1 MIKQKINVKS
11 TPANETKQEPKQLIK
26 KQKSTQQ
33 KKEEKND
40 NDSSDISSYD
50 ENENYENMTN
60 DEISQKGKEKFFKTE
75 LMEKIIKYIKID
87 DSIREK
93 QKEVKDQM
101 KSLKSQKEEMEKY
114 IISYL
119 ETINEE
125 YVKIGESAKL
135 TKTVLQTKG
144 AIKQDNIKVSIFDQL
159 KKQNMG
165 DDKINELLN
174 NIVDNIEKN
183 RPIKTKTYIKR
194 TKAKEKKD
202 VNKSLRNIATL
213 NKKGGK
219 QNKITSDDEDDDL
232 PKYNSNN

>member
-1 MIKQKINVKS
+1 MKQKINVKS
-11 TPANETKQEPKQLIK
+11 TAVKEKVNEIKNQKTKQQN
-26 KQKSTQQ
+26 
-33 KKEEKND
+33 KKEEV
-40 NDSSDISSYD
+40 DSSDISSYD

-87 DSIREK
+87 DSIKDK
-93 QKEVKDQM
+93 QKEVRDQM
-101 KSLKSQKEEMEKY
+101 KVLKTQKEEMEKY

-135 TKTVLQTKG
+135 TRTVSQTKG

-159 KKQNMG
+159 KKENMV
-165 DDKINELLN
+165 DDKINELLE

-183 RPIKTKTYIKR
+183 RPVKTKTYIKR

-202 VNKSLRNIATL
+202 VNKSIRDIATS
-213 NKKGGK
+213 NKKGAK
-219 QNKITSDDEDDDL
+219 QQVNNSDEEDDDI
-232 PKYNSNN
+232 PKYSSNN

>member
-1 MIKQKINVKS
+1 MKQKINVKS
-11 TPANETKQEPKQLIK
+11 TAVKEQVKEKVNEIKNQKTKQQN
-26 KQKSTQQ
+26 
-33 KKEEKND
+33 KKEEV
-40 NDSSDISSYD
+40 DSSDISSYD

-87 DSIREK
+87 DSIKDK
-93 QKEVKDQM
+93 QKEVRDQM
-101 KSLKSQKEEMEKY
+101 KVLKTQKEEMEKY

-135 TKTVLQTKG
+135 TRTVSQTKG

-159 KKQNMG
+159 KKENMV
-165 DDKINELLN
+165 DDKINELLE

-183 RPIKTKTYIKR
+183 RPVKTKTYIKR

-202 VNKSLRNIATL
+202 VNKSIRDIATS
-213 NKKGGK
+213 NKKGAK
-219 QNKITSDDEDDDL
+219 QHVNNSDEEDDDI
-232 PKYNSNN
+232 PKYSSNN

>member
-1 MIKQKINVKS
+1 MMKQKINVKS
-11 TPANETKQEPKQLIK
+11 TAVKEQVKEKVNEIKNQKTKQQN
-26 KQKSTQQ
+26 
-33 KKEEKND
+33 KKEEV
-40 NDSSDISSYD
+40 DSSDISSYD

-87 DSIREK
+87 DSIKDK
-93 QKEVKDQM
+93 QKEVRDQM
-101 KSLKSQKEEMEKY
+101 KVLKTQKEEMEKY

-135 TKTVLQTKG
+135 TRTVSQTKG

-159 KKQNMG
+159 KKENMG
-165 DDKINELLN
+165 DDKINELLE

-183 RPIKTKTYIKR
+183 RPVKTKTYIKR

-202 VNKSLRNIATL
+202 VNKSIRDIAIS
-213 NKKGGK
+213 NKKGAK
-219 QNKITSDDEDDDL
+219 QQVNNSDDDGDDDI
-232 PKYNSNN
+232 PKYSSNN

>member
-1 MIKQKINVKS
+1 MKQKNNVKS
-11 TPANETKQEPKQLIK
+11 KQIKEQIKENNETKKIK
-26 KQKSTQQ
+26 KD
-33 KKEEKND
+33 KKEEV
-40 NDSSDISSYD
+40 DSSDISSYD

-87 DSIREK
+87 DSIKDK
-93 QKEVKDQM
+93 QKEVRDQM
-101 KSLKSQKEEMEKY
+101 KVLKTQKEEMEKY

-135 TKTVLQTKG
+135 TRTVSQTKG

-159 KKQNMG
+159 KKENMG
-165 DDKINELLN
+165 DDKINELLE

-183 RPIKTKTYIKR
+183 RPVKTKTYIKR

-202 VNKSLRNIATL
+202 VNKSIRDIATSKK
-213 NKKGGK
+213 NKK
-219 QNKITSDDEDDDL
+219 QQVNNSDEEDDDI
-232 PKYNSNN
+232 PKYSSNN

>member
-1 MIKQKINVKS
+1 MMKQKINVKS
-11 TPANETKQEPKQLIK
+11 TAVKEQVKEKVNEIKNQKTKQQN
-26 KQKSTQQ
+26 
-33 KKEEKND
+33 KKEEV
-40 NDSSDISSYD
+40 DSSDISSYD

-87 DSIREK
+87 DSIKDK
-93 QKEVKDQM
+93 QKEVRDQM
-101 KSLKSQKEEMEKY
+101 KVLKTQKEEMEKY

-135 TKTVLQTKG
+135 TRTVSQTKG

-159 KKQNMG
+159 KKENMV
-165 DDKINELLN
+165 DDKINELLE

-183 RPIKTKTYIKR
+183 RPVKTKTYIKR

-202 VNKSLRNIATL
+202 VNKSIRDIATS
-213 NKKGGK
+213 NKKGAK
-219 QNKITSDDEDDDL
+219 QQVNNSDNDGDDDI
-232 PKYNSNN
+232 PKYSSNN

>member
-1 MIKQKINVKS
+1 MMKQKINVKS
-11 TPANETKQEPKQLIK
+11 TAVKEKVNEIKNQKTKQQN
-26 KQKSTQQ
+26 
-33 KKEEKND
+33 KKEEV
-40 NDSSDISSYD
+40 DSSDISSYD

-87 DSIREK
+87 DSIKDK
-93 QKEVKDQM
+93 QKEVRDQM
-101 KSLKSQKEEMEKY
+101 KVLKTQKEEMEKY

-135 TKTVLQTKG
+135 TRTVSQTKG

-159 KKQNMG
+159 KKENMV
-165 DDKINELLN
+165 DDKINELLE

-183 RPIKTKTYIKR
+183 RPVKTKTYIKR

-202 VNKSLRNIATL
+202 VNKSIRDIATS
-213 NKKGGK
+213 NKKGAK
-219 QNKITSDDEDDDL
+219 QQVNNSDEEDDDI
-232 PKYNSNN
+232 PKYSSNN